1 MPRAVRERPRR
12 TLVAIGTVIVVL
24 ALGWV
29 AGASTAGSQ
38 RPRLQ
43 LTPVESGATKT
54 VVQTQTVTVGAR
66 RGASRASGRRITRRP
81 EANKQ
86 HRR

>member
-1 MPRAVRERPRR
+1 MPRAVRERPLR
-12 TLVAIGTVIVVL
+12 TSVAIGTIIAVL
-24 ALGWV
+24 ALGWA
-29 AGASTAGSQ
+29 AGAGTAGSAA
-38 RPRLQ
+38 PRLQ
-43 LTPVESGATKT
+43 LTPGESVATKT
-54 VVQTQTVTVGAR
+54 VVQTQTVTVAAG

>member
-1 MPRAVRERPRR
+1 IA
-12 TLVAIGTVIVVL
+12 VL
-24 ALGWV
+24 ARGGA
-29 AGASTAGSQ
+29 AGASTAGSE
-38 RPRLQ
+38 RLRLQ
-43 LTPVESGATKT
+43 LMPVESVATKT
-54 VVQTQTVTVGAR
+54 VVQTSTVTVGAR